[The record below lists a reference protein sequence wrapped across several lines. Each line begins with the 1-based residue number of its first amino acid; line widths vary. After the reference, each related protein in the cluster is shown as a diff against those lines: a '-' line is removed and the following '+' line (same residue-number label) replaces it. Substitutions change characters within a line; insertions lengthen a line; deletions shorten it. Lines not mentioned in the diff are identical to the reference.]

1 MCAIGPGIALI
12 QIKEACMAMD
22 IGFEESNVDH
32 FLISTRENQ
41 FILIFIDQAEVMK
54 EALSIWED

>member
-1 MCAIGPGIALI
+1 MIE
-12 QIKEACMAMD
+12 IKEACMAMD
-22 IGFEESNVDH
+22 VGFEENNVDH

-41 FILIFIDQAEVMK
+41 FLLIFIDRVEELK

>member
-1 MCAIGPGIALI
+1 MYAIGPRIASI
-12 QIKEACMAMD
+12 QIKEAYMGMD
-22 IGFEESNVDH
+22 VGLEDSNVDH

-41 FILIFIDQAEVMK
+41 LLLIFIDQVEFMK